1 MFVRRNKELAQTVCI
16 LVLLATLGYSIYLYN
31 SLQIKVQQLEVKNIR
46 LESQHQSLSQQL
58 QKVYAENANV
68 KGSLEIE
75 KQEHKRSKDAYDE
88 LENVHSKE
96 IEKLHSLNYEEKN
109 KLKIENSKIQAEK
122 DDIERTLDDETDR
135 LEKLKLE
142 KNMLQVKH
150 DDILAQ
156 MQNHISDKE
165 TTSNA
170 LKSLQL
176 EFAELKSA
184 KNECEKSNHFW
195 KLQIDSLKKESE
207 LFSKLR
213 SVLTRVGADV
223 LDLKHSRLTALS
235 EDERSLLYKSFGSDN
250 EHIKRLQES
259 RLEAEKIEEARIKQ
273 LEIQKAAKEER
284 DRQLEMRKS
293 IKSPSPTIKNIP
305 QVNADPEEDGVV
317 ETDSENESEQNN
329 DNAEQE
335 EDNLEVNEN
344 NDDFDN
350 GEVVK
355 EDQVI
360 EEIQKLQEA
369 QQQLADNQQANL
381 LELQQKQQLQKEGE
395 ETAEDADMNLDENEV
410 KDVENEDKEVVQLN
424 EPPVAA
430 VGDRE
435 VGESFIN
442 APPKS
447 DENLEENYAAD
458 GTEENE
464 QEQVQYIYDGEDED
478 AAEEEDDD
486 KWDPNEAEKAADDE
500 RRNIEDEGRQAN
512 RDF

>member
-75 KQEHKRSKDAYDE
+75 KQEHKRSKDAYEE
-88 LENVHSKE
+88 LENVHSQE

-165 TTSNA
+165 KTSDA

-207 LFSKLR
+207 IFTKLR
-213 SVLTRVGADV
+213 SILTRVGADV

-259 RLEAEKIEEARIKQ
+259 RSEAEKIEEARVKQ
-273 LEIQKAAKEER
+273 LEMQKAAKEER

-305 QVNADPEEDGVV
+305 LVNAEPEKEVLV
-317 ETDSENESEQNN
+317 ETNSENEGEQNN

-369 QQQLADNQQANL
+369 QQQLAENQQANL
-381 LELQQKQQLQKEGE
+381 LQLQQKQQLQKESE
-395 ETAEDADMNLDENEV
+395 EADMKIDENEV
-410 KDVENEDKEVVQLN
+410 KDIGNEDKEIVQLN

-435 VGESFIN
+435 IGENFIDT
-442 APPKS
+442 PPKS
-447 DENLEENYAAD
+447 DENLEEENYAAD

-464 QEQVQYIYDGEDED
+464 QEQVQYIYDGEDEG
-478 AAEEEDDD
+478 EDDD

-500 RRNIEDEGRQAN
+500 RKNIEDEGRQAN